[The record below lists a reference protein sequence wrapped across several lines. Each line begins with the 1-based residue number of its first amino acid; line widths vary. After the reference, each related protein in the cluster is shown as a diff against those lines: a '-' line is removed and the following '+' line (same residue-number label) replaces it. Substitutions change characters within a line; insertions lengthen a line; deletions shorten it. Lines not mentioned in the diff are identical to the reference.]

1 MELGDSRDRDQRNDQ
16 TTGFALP
23 RVRPFGDESLAS
35 LITCGTQ
42 VDDYAVPRP
51 SPVCANLAPP
61 FLPPVANEKSWIADG
76 VIMAAIRVTLP
87 EFRYTIRVTTCQQD
101 GTRNWIVPGRE
112 SGVRFP
118 QWRECC
124 RKKLLNNAI
133 KVLGDLSPLNNMTF
147 YMSSL

>member
-1 MELGDSRDRDQRNDQ
+1 MELEDPRDRDERNDQ

-23 RVRPFGDESLAS
+23 RIRPFGDESLAS

-42 VDDYAVPRP
+42 VDDYAIPRP
-51 SPVCANLAPP
+51 PPVCANLAL
-61 FLPPVANEKSWIADG
+61 FLPPVANEKSWITGG

-101 GTRNWIVPGRE
+101 GTRNWIVSGRE
-112 SGVRFP
+112 SGARFP
-118 QWRECC
+118 QERERC

-133 KVLGDLSPLNNMTF
+133 KVVGDLS
-147 YMSSL
+147 SK